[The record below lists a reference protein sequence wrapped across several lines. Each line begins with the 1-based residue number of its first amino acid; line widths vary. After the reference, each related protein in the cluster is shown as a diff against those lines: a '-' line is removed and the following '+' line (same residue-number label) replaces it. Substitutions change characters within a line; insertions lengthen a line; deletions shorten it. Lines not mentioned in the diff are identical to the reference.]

1 MHVKVTLA
9 VHLFASMMKMNQCC
23 MALFLGEE
31 FAQHQTSQ
39 DCTQESTGTVLF

>member
-23 MALFLGEE
+23 MALFLGVE
-31 FAQHQTSQ
+31 FVQLQTNR
-39 DCTQESTGTVLF
+39 DCTQELTGNEIF